1 MGSNVAPAG
10 TVTVKLEVV
19 PIVTVAFTAPKRT
32 MLLEDTELKFVPV
45 IITPVPNVP
54 LEGVKEEIV
63 GCAAVFINR
72 PFLHCEDG
80 RAAVGRECRTAEAF
94 ERPEVLRSDGTF
106 VGRGGGQRQQHG
118 EGKRNDAE

>member
-32 MLLEDTELKFVPV
+32 MLLEGTELKFVPV

-63 GCAAVFINR
+63 GCAAAFNVVKKSNANIILQKAGINLFIIS
-72 PFLHCEDG
+72 FI
-80 RAAVGRECRTAEAF
+80 F
-94 ERPEVLRSDGTF
+94 K
-106 VGRGGGQRQQHG
+106 QW
-118 EGKRNDAE
+118 